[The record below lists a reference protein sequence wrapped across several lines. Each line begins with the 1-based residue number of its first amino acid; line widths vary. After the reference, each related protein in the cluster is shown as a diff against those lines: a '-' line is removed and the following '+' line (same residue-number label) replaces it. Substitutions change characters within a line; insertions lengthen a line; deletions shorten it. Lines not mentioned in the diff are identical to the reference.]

1 MFIDTELKSFGESIG
16 IKDLHLNNRGCVKF
30 SFERDRTLFIER
42 GNEKIFFF
50 IIKEFSL
57 APLPFHL
64 YEKALKD
71 CQNQQSYPFLIQAVA
86 KSDHDVGFLT
96 SLYDNE
102 CYQPTLNKV
111 FEFLLQKV
119 DQLN

>member
-16 IKDLHLNNRGCVKF
+16 IKDLHLNDRGCVKF
-30 SFERDRTLFIER
+30 SFEQDRTLFIEK

-50 IIKEFSL
+50 IVKEFSL

-64 YEKALKD
+64 YEKALAE
-71 CQNQQSYPFLIQAVA
+71 CQNQQSYPFSIQAIA
-86 KSDHDVGFLT
+86 KTDHDVGFLT
-96 SLYDNE
+96 SLHDNE
-102 CYQPTLNKV
+102 CDQPTLNKV

-119 DQLN
+119 NGLN

>member
-16 IKDLHLNNRGCVKF
+16 IKNLHLNDKGCVKL
-30 SFERDRTLFIER
+30 SFEQDRTLYIER
-42 GNEKIFFF
+42 NNEKVYFY
-50 IIKEFSL
+50 IIKAFSL

-64 YEKALKD
+64 YAKALTN
-71 CQNQQSYPFLIQAVA
+71 CQNQQSYPFTIQAIA
-86 KSDHDVGFLT
+86 KTDHDAGFLT

-102 CYQPTLNKV
+102 CDQPTLNKV

-119 DQLN
+119 EDLT